1 MKYRKSSTNRTN
13 ATLAKKILFFSA
25 NGAGCIN
32 KLHSV
37 IDNINHTGA
46 GIVTLQ
52 ETHFQRKGK
61 LNSKLPDFQIFEEK
75 S

>member
-1 MKYRKSSTNRTN
+1 MLPLLKRFYFFLPMV
-13 ATLAKKILFFSA
+13 LAALTSA
-25 NGAGCIN
+25 
-32 KLHSV
+32 SV

-75 S
+75 KLKGVP